1 MIGWAIIR
9 PFIPHV
15 AIAAALG
22 VGLWY
27 LDHRGYQRA
36 KADAETRLKANAIAV
51 AKLLRKSEARM
62 AANMAAT
69 DADTAARVD
78 RIETVNRTII
88 QPTLTKEF
96 TREIR
101 FSDPA
106 AGINDGL
113 RAAINTAIGLIPG
126 SGSGGT
132 DSSLTVELP
141 DPGDARDQ

>member
-1 MIGWAIIR
+1 MPALLLR
-9 PFIPHV
+9 FLPHGLIVLAVLAGV
-15 AIAAALG
+15 AWI
-22 VGLWY
+22 
-27 LDHRGYQRA
+27 DHRGYQRA

-78 RIETVNRTII
+78 RIETVNRTFI

-106 AGINDGL
+106 AGINDIL
-113 RAAINTAIGLIPG
+113 RATINTAIGLIPV

-141 DPGDARDQ
+141 DPGAARDQ